1 MRKNLLL
8 LLAAATAAICFSS
21 SASAA
26 LIVLG
31 AELDPFQEVPPHNT
45 PGYGSADATLDTV
58 TGVFTIL
65 GGSYA
70 DLLAGA
76 TTVKLYDGAVGTN
89 GSVIGLLTLDTPGNT
104 SGTYSGM
111 SSSNLTAGQITD
123 AIAGNTYLNI
133 TDSVYPSG
141 ENPRSACRHHP
152 RAGQHRVGQ
161 PGRDRTARRLPAAR
175 STVGITA
182 RAHST
187 VPVGFRI
194 GHYDS
199 PSPEFMPSCRILR
212 YRFERCRPR
221 RSAARLMFSFA
232 RSIGLFDV
240 FDLKAIGRS
249 DSGRSRRA
257 TKAGDW
263 PAGERMKARSS
274 ASIRVAGR
282 ADRPAAPSDCAA
294 RGRCPA
300 TDAAP
305 TARGR
310 RPRVSEHLAMGAVA
324 KVGQKMLGQQQHVF
338 APLDPAAA
346 TRA

>member
-1 MRKNLLL
+1 MCKNLLL
-8 LLAAATAAICFSS
+8 FWAIAAATLCFSS

-141 ENPRSACRHHP
+141 EIR
-152 RAGQHRVGQ
+152 GQLLVTTPE
-161 PGRDRTARRLPAAR
+161 PGSIVLASLAA
-175 STVGITA
+175 
-182 RAHST
+182 
-187 VPVGFRI
+187 
-194 GHYDS
+194 
-199 PSPEFMPSCRILR
+199 
-212 YRFERCRPR
+212 
-221 RSAARLMFSFA
+221 
-232 RSIGLFDV
+232 IGLLV
-240 FDLKAIGRS
+240 A
-249 DSGRSRRA
+249 SRR
-257 TKAGDW
+257 
-263 PAGERMKARSS
+263 
-274 ASIRVAGR
+274 
-282 ADRPAAPSDCAA
+282 
-294 RGRCPA
+294 RGRQ
-300 TDAAP
+300 
-305 TARGR
+305 TA
-310 RPRVSEHLAMGAVA
+310 
-324 KVGQKMLGQQQHVF
+324 
-338 APLDPAAA
+338 
-346 TRA
+346 